1 MMDQA
6 QKMQL
11 LTDFFL
17 LDNRALKS
25 LRAFL
30 RDNLLSEI
38 LFLELEKEKGGNPEV
53 NKKLEHFIETK
64 KSHFT
69 LKYVSYI

>member
-1 MMDQA
+1 MLDQA

-30 RDNLLSEI
+30 RGNLLSEI
-38 LFLELEKEKGGNPEV
+38 LFLELEKEKGGKPEV
-53 NKKLEHFIETK
+53 NKKFA
-64 KSHFT
+64 FC
-69 LKYVSYI
+69 

>member
-1 MMDQA
+1 MLDQA

-30 RDNLLSEI
+30 RGNLLSEI

-53 NKKLEHFIETK
+53 NKKLEHFAK
-64 KSHFT
+64 QNV
-69 LKYVSYI
+69 LAYLCLRMGPQ